1 MSFVYGIVYLLFEA
15 IPIIFVQQ
23 HGLNAG
29 EAGLVFLAL
38 LFGGVAAVL
47 LYIFYFNPDYKKIH
61 HSLNGRPVPPEVRL
75 KALALAAPALPIAMF
90 WIGWT
95 SFPSIHIAS
104 PIIAIWLLGAAVLFV
119 FLSCFNVSSQAF
131 PPARRKADRAL
142 PVSSTS

>member
-1 MSFVYGIVYLLFEA
+1 MLFEA

-61 HSLNGRPVPPEVRL
+61 HSLNGRAVPPEVRL
-75 KALALAAPALPIAMF
+75 KALAYAAPLMVVAILIVAFTSYSNLSIA
-90 WIGWT
+90 G
-95 SFPSIHIAS
+95 
-104 PIIAIWLLGAAVLFV
+104 PIIGIWLLGGCVL
-119 FLSCFNVSSQAF
+119 
-131 PPARRKADRAL
+131 
-142 PVSSTS
+142 